1 VIAEPFDVRKQVS
14 GGVGREMYSEVA
26 RMRQAPA
33 AAALIEKHNAI
44 GMRIE
49 KAACAGRAPRAR
61 AAMEHDDRFTAWI
74 ATSLPVD
81 EMPVADIEHAM
92 LVWLNFWIAYCHRI
106 FGHPRTA
113 VRYVFTYQ
121 EARLKAA
128 DCAGVCFVSLAIIMP
143 GAAPVPWPRVIDPA

>member
-1 VIAEPFDVRKQVS
+1 MAQFLDSVLSSD
-14 GGVGREMYSEVA
+14 
-26 RMRQAPA
+26 
-33 AAALIEKHNAI
+33 
-44 GMRIE
+44 
-49 KAACAGRAPRAR
+49 
-61 AAMEHDDRFTAWI
+61 
-74 ATSLPVD
+74 
-81 EMPVADIEHAM
+81 
-92 LVWLNFWIAYCHRI
+92 